1 MIRINQIKMNLN
13 HNDKDLEKEIVK
25 KLKLKKT
32 SESSKDL
39 FDYEIVKKSIDARKK
54 EDIKYIYAVNVKV
67 KNIKEEEILKKV
79 NDNNIMSIKPEKYVF
94 KVKGTEKLSGKIV
107 IIGSGPAG
115 LFSAYMLTK
124 YGYEV
129 ELFERGE
136 CIEKRDVTVDKFFCE
151 NILNEESNIQFGE
164 GGAGTYSDGKLNTL
178 VNDKAYRHKEV
189 MKIFV
194 ENGADEEILY
204 INKPHIGTDVL
215 KNVII
220 NMRKKIIKNGG
231 IIHFDSKMT
240 DILIEEGKVKA
251 VEINNELIVNTNHLI
266 LALGHSARDTFYMLY
281 KRNIKIEQKPLAI
294 GVRIEHPQELINQS
308 MYGEKFK
315 DSLAAADYKLTA
327 KINDRGVYSFCMC
340 PGGYV
345 VNASSEKN
353 RLVVNGMS
361 YHKRDGINAN
371 SALVVTINT
380 KDYNDEHPLAGI
392 EFQRQLENK
401 AFSIGE
407 SYIPIQRLEDFL
419 NDKKSI
425 NLGLVKPS
433 IKGKYTFA
441 NLREI
446 LPDYVTNALIGAIAE
461 FGKKIKGFD
470 DKDAILSAIES
481 RTSSPIRIIRDE
493 NFMSNIIGIYP
504 AGEGAGYAG
513 GITSAAID
521 GIKIFEEIATKYK
534 N

>member
-1 MIRINQIKMNLN
+1 MIRINQIKMRLD
-13 HNDKDLEKEIVK
+13 HNDKDLEKEIFK

-32 SESSKDL
+32 NESSKNV

-54 EDIKYIYAVNVKV
+54 EDIKYIYAVNVKL
-67 KNIKEEEILKKV
+67 KNINEEEILKKV
-79 NDNNIMSIKPEKYVF
+79 NDNNIMSIKPENYTF
-94 KVKGTEKLSGKIV
+94 KAIKAENFKEKIV

-124 YGYEV
+124 YGYQV

-136 CIEKRDVTVDKFFCE
+136 CIEKRDLTVEKFFQD

-178 VNDKAYRHKEV
+178 VNDKAYRQKEV

-194 ENGADEEILY
+194 ENGASEEILY

-220 NMRKKIIKNGG
+220 NMRKKILTNGG

-240 DILIEEGKVKA
+240 DIIIKEGKVKA
-251 VEINNELIVNTNHLI
+251 VEINNEQIVNTNHLI
-266 LALGHSARDTFYMLY
+266 LALGHSARDTFYMLHR
-281 KRNIKIEQKPLAI
+281 KNIKIEQKPLAI
-294 GVRIEHPQELINQS
+294 GLRIEHPQEIINQS

-327 KINDRGVYSFCMC
+327 KINERGVYSFCMC

-380 KDYNDEHPLAGI
+380 DDYNEKHPLAGI
-392 EFQRQLENK
+392 EFQRRLEEK
-401 AFSIGE
+401 AYSIGG
-407 SYIPIQRLEDFL
+407 SYIPIQRLEDFI
-419 NDKKSI
+419 NNKKTTK
-425 NLGLVKPS
+425 LGLVKPS
-433 IKGKYTFA
+433 IKGKYAFA

-446 LPDYVTNALIGAIAE
+446 LPDYVIDALIGGIRE

-481 RTSSPIRIIRDE
+481 RTSSPIRIVRDE
-493 NFMSNIIGIYP
+493 NYMSNIIGIYP

-521 GIKIFEEIATKYK
+521 GIKIFEQIASGCK
-534 N
+534 